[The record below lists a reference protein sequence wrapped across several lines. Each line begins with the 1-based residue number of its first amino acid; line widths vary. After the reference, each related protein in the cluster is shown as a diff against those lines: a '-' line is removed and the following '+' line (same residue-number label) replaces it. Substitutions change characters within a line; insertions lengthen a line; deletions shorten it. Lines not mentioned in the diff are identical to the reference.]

1 MLEATQEADL
11 LFSLPPARE
20 VAEGVRKTSQERL
33 VLRYEDA
40 LNKLSQLMGESDPDL
55 LVQKYLE
62 SEWGPG
68 WGEEAQGPR
77 HPLSP
82 VQAGFSFGSGDS
94 STCTGGARCQA
105 WDPPPMSTGVLL
117 WPCLCLSPSP
127 PHSWAWG
134 HSPHPSLN
142 PVPLC
147 FSPYPYL
154 PFSLPA
160 SPRLPCCYRVSLAF
174 PLPCYVFLC
183 RPCRVFPRLLV
194 SVIPLCSSLCLGLCV
209 AFLILTFSGLL
220 CASLSVFSL
229 YLYLCL
235 PLSGPRL
242 AQLSQS
248 RSATLLSS
256 TSSMSRTWSW
266 SMCRKRSR
274 R

>member
-82 VQAGFSFGSGDS
+82 VQAGFSSGSGDS

-117 WPCLCLSPSP
+117 WPCLCLFPSP

-142 PVPLC
+142 PIPLC

-160 SPRLPCCYRVSLAF
+160 SPHLPCCYRVSPAF
-174 PLPCYVFLC
+174 PLPCYVF
-183 RPCRVFPRLLV
+183 PCRSCRIFPRLLV
-194 SVIPLCSSLCLGLCV
+194 SVIPLCSSLCLGLSV
-209 AFLILTFSGLL
+209 WPSSS
-220 CASLSVFSL
+220 SLSLAFCVP
-229 YLYLCL
+229 LCL
-235 PLSGPRL
+235 SSLCMCVSVSLSLGPALPHFPSRG
-242 AQLSQS
+242 AQL
-248 RSATLLSS
+248 
-256 TSSMSRTWSW
+256 
-266 SMCRKRSR
+266 C
-274 R
+274 